1 MTKILVIDDES
12 SIRDN
17 VIEILKDEKF
27 NAIGAENGT
36 DGIKMAREHQPNLII
51 CDVSMPDI
59 DGYDVL
65 TDLRQDPITVNIPF
79 IFLTAK
85 NDREDYRL
93 GMELGADD
101 YLTKPC
107 TSVEII
113 AAVNARL
120 KKHQDSMQQYVM
132 ERDKVKGLQQRIKEL
147 ERLSNNHEDLLGRL
161 SQELRDP
168 LSSITMAIQMLK
180 VAPSEQARNHYLT
193 ILQQECS
200 REISLINQLSN
211 LKEFSSSENTQF
223 LQQFNIFNKPKS

>member
-85 NDREDYRL
+85 NDREDY
-93 GMELGADD
+93 
-101 YLTKPC
+101 
-107 TSVEII
+107 
-113 AAVNARL
+113 
-120 KKHQDSMQQYVM
+120 
-132 ERDKVKGLQQRIKEL
+132 
-147 ERLSNNHEDLLGRL
+147 
-161 SQELRDP
+161 
-168 LSSITMAIQMLK
+168 
-180 VAPSEQARNHYLT
+180 
-193 ILQQECS
+193 
-200 REISLINQLSN
+200 
-211 LKEFSSSENTQF
+211 
-223 LQQFNIFNKPKS
+223 

>member
-1 MTKILVIDDES
+1 
-12 SIRDN
+12 
-17 VIEILKDEKF
+17 
-27 NAIGAENGT
+27 
-36 DGIKMAREHQPNLII
+36 
-51 CDVSMPDI
+51 
-59 DGYDVL
+59 
-65 TDLRQDPITVNIPF
+65 
-79 IFLTAK
+79 
-85 NDREDYRL
+85 
-93 GMELGADD
+93 MELGADD